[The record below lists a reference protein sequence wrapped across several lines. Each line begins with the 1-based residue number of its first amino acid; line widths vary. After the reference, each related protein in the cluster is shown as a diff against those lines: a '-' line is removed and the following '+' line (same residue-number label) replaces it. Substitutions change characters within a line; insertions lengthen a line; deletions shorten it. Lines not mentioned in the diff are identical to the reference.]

1 MFIYNALTR
10 IVFDFDYL
18 IEIFLLQMLKDI
30 AFMYFEFLFKNL
42 GTRGVLT
49 CLCTV

>member
-30 AFMYFEFLFKNL
+30 VYVFRIFI
-42 GTRGVLT
+42 
-49 CLCTV
+49 